1 MATKIQFEDGTEY
14 PWPDN
19 PSEKDYAAVEEIQ
32 AEIDSLKNDVKGS
45 IGDKTLKSIEKFGW
59 EAVLPTTGALVGTF
73 GGPYAP
79 VTVPAGALFG
89 TWLNQ
94 QLGITE
100 KNYLDLVLS
109 AAIPGAVAPTKGVLK
124 GTIKRLPGSAAAM
137 NEMVLA
143 KAYTIPGK
151 YAPRIPSTTLFKKA
165 GALGQTFDGKKITQ
179 TITRALR
186 KEARAANPDK
196 NLIKYLSNI
205 KEKINLNRGAL
216 KADDFHEEMVR
227 LYQDN
232 QAAFNKGDKAVQH
245 LGEVYNAFRQ
255 TLDDAAKLPA
265 SSPSAIELKRA
276 IQTYK
281 SEKAIERIGAY
292 LQKAQI
298 AGEASDF
305 HTINAKS
312 VVNSLLK
319 DENFKTA
326 FTPEIRAD
334 IIKIIKSM
342 TKVPKEIGLGFR
354 AAVGAGLG
362 VAIPFTASPGMNIA
376 MGAGGYEVFGYVLSS
391 EGGRNLLK
399 RLLKEDGGRLTTNS
413 LAVLATYLDA
423 TVFQTPV
430 PEKKQ
435 EIKQNVRKR
444 LKNLPL
450 AK

>member
-399 RLLKEDGGRLTTNS
+399 RLLKEEGGRLTTNS